1 MSNAIASPE
10 QGVNSNMLTRNAI
23 VQVLMRERLAKVSR
37 SLFLT
42 DKHVDLQTWSERLFA
57 IITSDV
63 WNIRF
68 MTLEVNYGDIPK
80 AIACEDD
87 DLPSLWSNNFYS
99 RPAKREE
106 N

>member
-42 DKHVDLQTWSERLFA
+42 DKHVDLQT
-57 IITSDV
+57 
-63 WNIRF
+63 
-68 MTLEVNYGDIPK
+68 
-80 AIACEDD
+80 
-87 DLPSLWSNNFYS
+87 
-99 RPAKREE
+99 
-106 N
+106 